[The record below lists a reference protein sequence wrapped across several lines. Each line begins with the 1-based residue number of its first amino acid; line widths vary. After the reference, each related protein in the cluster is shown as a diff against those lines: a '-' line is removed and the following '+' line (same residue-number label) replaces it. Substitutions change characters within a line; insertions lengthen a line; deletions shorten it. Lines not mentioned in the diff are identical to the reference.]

1 MTENRKPTHDVLVAS
16 NLNKR
21 RRDENDH
28 LRRIGAA
35 WAHSDGKGFSLQLF
49 AHPLDGR
56 LVLRE
61 PLPDD
66 DDRHDDERRMQS
78 GNYGH
83 ESRGR

>member
-1 MTENRKPTHDVLVAS
+1 MSEKPTHDVLTAS

-21 RRDENDH
+21 RREENDH
-28 LRRIGAA
+28 LRKIGAA
-35 WAHSDGKGFSLQLF
+35 WAHSDGKGFTLQLF
-49 AHPLDGR
+49 ALPMTGR

-66 DDRHDDERRMQS
+66 EREREDERRMNS

-83 ESRGR
+83 DSRGR